1 MLGMKVSNAD
11 GSDVNL
17 GSIVTRGLLK
27 YQYTWLVVVG
37 TVIGLN
43 FLVTISGILSIIMFF
58 GIFLIFGKGRQTL
71 WDKMAKTSV
80 AMKD

>member
-1 MLGMKVSNAD
+1 MLGMKVSKAD
-11 GSDVNL
+11 GSDANL
-17 GSIVTRGLLK
+17 SSIVTRGLLK
-27 YQYTWLVVVG
+27 YQYIWLVIVG
-37 TVIGLN
+37 TVIGLD

-80 AMKD
+80 SMQD